1 MNFAIPRQLDFDA
14 DEQKRIVDTVLDLYD
29 DTVRSRSDQSEKH
42 EHYEQMFRGDMPKRQ
57 GPWEG
62 SADIHVQVPYWLVD
76 TVAVRTTSAMFAN
89 VPLLSCHVE
98 TNQDEQ
104 RARNASHLV
113 EWHMSQKRMDLRPTW
128 HRLNKLRCIHG
139 ISAGWLSYVNDT
151 HRIRLEGDEQP
162 QGFVQNPDGTYQE
175 DEDSNFIPL
184 RPKEQIIEQE
194 YYRGPVLTPLDFSDI
209 VAPLGCMNLQPNRPS
224 NPKGADWVICRGW
237 ERLSLMFKKARGG
250 RGGVASYSY
259 MFDDDEREEKEWW
272 IGKQP
277 SQDRTG
283 RNTGDNNK
291 TARRNDRSEGINRT
305 QATVTQ
311 NKVNPEFEVL
321 TFFGQWEI
329 DGEDT
334 EVVFF
339 VCSKPEIFLGGF
351 ILTDYYFKGDRP
363 LIEWHYQTVGTR
375 FYSMGIMEIVK
386 YLSAEVDTIHN
397 MRLDVGFATNMP
409 FFLYQS
415 ASGFD
420 PDDIEL
426 RPMKGIPVDDVN
438 AVRFQQMQGQ
448 TTFYYQEEQLLFTL
462 IERVLGVSDLFLGA
476 NPTRGAAARHATG
489 FVGAQQEAEARM
501 AEVINQDV
509 RTFSKLADMIYNMEL
524 QYGPPE
530 RQIRLE
536 GEGRVPIEMQISKDD
551 LLIQGEYDFT
561 LGPNYGTYSQ
571 SIKQQQAQA
580 VQQLKGSSPLL
591 SQDPAR
597 MWEADYFYLTS
608 VGVHNPERFIGTKDA
623 LPQQQQRS
631 QEQENGM
638 MDEYYWGVNVPAP
651 VHPNDDDD
659 EHMRIEMEYIQS
671 DIYRAQRMPNME
683 AHMKHMEFHM
693 RQKQQKMMAM
703 QQQQQGM
710 QPQNGQANPMA
721 RAESQMSPMM
731 GAQPQNVATNENVQM
746 PEIPAPPQ

>member
-1 MNFAIPRQLDFDA
+1 MNFALPRQLDFDA
-14 DEQKRIVDTVLDLYD
+14 DEQKQIVDMVLDLYD
-29 DTVRSRSDQSEKH
+29 DTVRSRTDQSDQH
-42 EHYEQMFRGDMPKRQ
+42 ELYEQMFRGNMPKRN

-62 SADIHVQVPYWLVD
+62 SADVHVQVPYWLVD
-76 TVAVRTTSAMFAN
+76 TVAVRTTSAMFN
-89 VPLLSCHVE
+89 NTPLVSCHVE
-98 TNQDEQ
+98 TDMDAE

-113 EWHMSQKRMDLRPTW
+113 EWHMSQKRMDLRPIW
-128 HRLNKLRCIHG
+128 HRCNKLRCIHG
-139 ISAGWLSYVNDT
+139 VSVALLSYVTDI
-151 HRIRLEGDEQP
+151 HKVRVEGDEQP
-162 QGFVQNPDGTYQE
+162 QGFVQNADGSYQE
-175 DEDSNFIPL
+175 DEDGNLIPL
-184 RPKEQIIEQE
+184 RPKEQKVDKE
-194 YYRGPVLTPLDFSDI
+194 YYRGPVLTPLEFSDI

-224 NPKGADWVICRGW
+224 NPKGADWVILRNW
-237 ERLSLMFKKARGG
+237 ERLSLLFKKGTTG
-250 RGGVASYSY
+250 RGGVTAYSY
-259 MFDDDEREEKEWW
+259 LFDDDARKEKEWW
-272 IGKQP
+272 IKSQP
-277 SQDRTG
+277 SQDRSG
-283 RNTGDNNK
+283 RNTGDNNR
-291 TARRNDRSEGINRT
+291 TTRRNDRNEGINRT

-321 TFFGQWEI
+321 TFFGQWEV
-329 DGEDT
+329 DGEDV
-334 EVVFF
+334 ECVFY
-339 VCSKPEIFLGGF
+339 VCTKPEVFLGGF
-351 ILTDYYFKGDRP
+351 VLSDYFHKGDRP
-363 LIEWHYQTVGTR
+363 LVEWHYQTVGTR

-420 PDDIEL
+420 PDDVEL

-524 QYGPPE
+524 QYGPLE

-536 GEGRVPIEMQISKDD
+536 GEGRTPIEKKISRDD
-551 LLIQGEYDFT
+551 LFITGEYDFT

-571 SIKQQQAQA
+571 SIRQQQAQV
-580 VQQLKGSSPLL
+580 VQQLKQASPLL

-597 MWEADYFYLTS
+597 MWEADYFYLTAS
-608 VGVHNPERFIGTKDA
+608 GIHNPERFIGPKEA

-638 MDEYYWGVNVPAP
+638 MDQYYWGMNVPAP
-651 VHPNDDDD
+651 VHPNDNDD
-659 EHMRIEMEYIQS
+659 EHIRIATEYIQS
-671 DIYRAQRMPNME
+671 DVFRSMGMPNAE
-683 AHMKHMEFHM
+683 AHMKHLQFHVQ
-693 RQKQQKMMAM
+693 QKQQKMMAM
-703 QQQQQGM
+703 QQQQQAP
-710 QPQNGQANPMA
+710 QQQNGQANPMQ
-721 RAESQMSPMM
+721 RAESQIAPMM
-731 GAQPQNVATNENVQM
+731 GAQPQNSATSEQVQI
-746 PEIPAPPQ
+746 PQIPAPPG